1 MQQGVINEEMIA
13 MEFSEK
19 LLELRNSRGMTQEEL
34 AEALFV
40 SRTAI
45 SKWESG
51 RGYPNIDSLKEI
63 SKFFSVSIDELLSGD
78 KLVTI
83 AEKENRAN
91 IQKVLDYLI
100 GLGDVLA
107 CGLIFLPLF
116 PHPVDG
122 MIYAVSLIEYSDV
135 SSAIRLI
142 YWILFVLL
150 VAVGTV
156 IVVFNRF
163 KNEKVKRA
171 VIILSM
177 GISIITVLVL
187 AITRAA
193 YATSVAFI
201 LMTIKGLLLL
211 KREKI

>member
-1 MQQGVINEEMIA
+1 
-13 MEFSEK
+13 MEFGEK
-19 LLELRNSRGMTQEEL
+19 LLELRNSKGMTQEEL

-51 RGYPNIDSLKEI
+51 RGYPSIDSLKEI
-63 SKFFSVSIDELLSGD
+63 SKFFSVSIDELLSGE

-91 IQKVLDYLI
+91 IHKVLDYLI
-100 GLGDVLA
+100 GLNDLLA

-116 PHPVDG
+116 PHPVEN

-135 SSAIRLI
+135 SATIRLI
-142 YWILFVLL
+142 YWGLFASL
-150 VAVGTV
+150 VVTGAV
-156 IVVFNRF
+156 IVVLNHF
-163 KNEKVKRA
+163 KCEKIKRIM
-171 VIILSM
+171 IILSM
-177 GISIITVLVL
+177 GISIVTVLVL

-201 LMTIKGLLLL
+201 LMIIKGLLLL
-211 KREKI
+211 KREKT

>member
-1 MQQGVINEEMIA
+1 
-13 MEFSEK
+13 MEFGEK
-19 LLELRNSRGMTQEEL
+19 LLELRNSKGMTQEEL

-45 SKWESG
+45 SKWEAG
-51 RGYPNIDSLKEI
+51 RGYPSIDSLKEI
-63 SKFFSVSIDELLSGD
+63 SKFFSVSIDELLSSE

-91 IQKVLDYLI
+91 IHKVLDYLI
-100 GLGDVLA
+100 GLNDLLA

-116 PHPVDG
+116 SHPVEN

-135 SSAIRLI
+135 SATIRLI
-142 YWILFVLL
+142 YWGLFASL
-150 VAVGTV
+150 VVTGVV
-156 IVVFNRF
+156 IVVLNHF
-163 KNEKVKRA
+163 KCEKIKR
-171 VIILSM
+171 VMIILSL
-177 GISIITVLVL
+177 GISIVTVLVL

-211 KREKI
+211 KREKT

>member
-1 MQQGVINEEMIA
+1 
-13 MEFSEK
+13 MEFGEK
-19 LLELRNSRGMTQEEL
+19 LLELRNSKGMTQEEL

-51 RGYPNIDSLKEI
+51 RGYPSIDSLKEI
-63 SKFFSVSIDELLSGD
+63 SKFFSVSIDELLSSE

-91 IQKVLDYLI
+91 IRKVLDYLL
-100 GLGDVLA
+100 GLNDLLA

-116 PHPVDG
+116 PHPVEG
-122 MIYAVSLIEYSDV
+122 MVYAVSLIEYSDV
-135 SSAIRLI
+135 STTIRLI
-142 YWILFVLL
+142 YWILFAFL
-150 VAVGTV
+150 VVTGAV
-156 IVVFNRF
+156 IVVLTHF
-163 KNEKVKRA
+163 KCEKAKWVM
-171 VIILSM
+171 IILSM
-177 GISIITVLVL
+177 GIGIVTVLVL

-211 KREKI
+211 KREKT

>member
-1 MQQGVINEEMIA
+1 
-13 MEFSEK
+13 MEFGEK
-19 LLELRNSRGMTQEEL
+19 LLELRNSKGMTQEEL

-51 RGYPNIDSLKEI
+51 RGYPSIDSLKEI
-63 SKFFSVSIDELLSGD
+63 SKFFSVSIDELLSSE

-91 IQKVLDYLI
+91 IHKILDYLL
-100 GLGDVLA
+100 GLNDLLA

-116 PHPVDG
+116 PHPVG
-122 MIYAVSLIEYSDV
+122 SMVYAVSLIEYSDV
-135 SSAIRLI
+135 SANIRLI
-142 YWILFVLL
+142 YWILFASL
-150 VAVGTV
+150 VVAGAV
-156 IVVFNRF
+156 IAVVNHF
-163 KNEKVKRA
+163 KFEKNKR
-171 VIILSM
+171 VMIILSM
-177 GISIITVLVL
+177 GISIVTVLVL

-201 LMTIKGLLLL
+201 LMIIKGLLLL
-211 KREKI
+211 KREKT

>member
-1 MQQGVINEEMIA
+1 
-13 MEFSEK
+13 MEFNEK
-19 LLELRNSRGMTQEEL
+19 LLELRNSRGITQEEL

-51 RGYPNIDSLKEI
+51 RGYPSIDSLKEI
-63 SKFFSVSIDELLSGD
+63 SKFFSVSIDELLSSD

-83 AEKENRAN
+83 AEKENKTNMR
-91 IQKVLDYLI
+91 KVLDFLL
-100 GLGDVLA
+100 GLNDLLA
-107 CGLIFLPLF
+107 CGMIFLPLF

-135 SSAIRLI
+135 SMTIRLI
-142 YWILFVLL
+142 YWILFASL
-150 VAVGTV
+150 VVVGTV
-156 IVVFNRF
+156 LVILSNLKF
-163 KNEKVKRA
+163 EKAKR
-171 VIILSM
+171 VMIILSM
-177 GISIITVLVL
+177 IISIVTVLAL

-201 LMTIKGLLLL
+201 LLTIKGLLLL
-211 KREKI
+211 KREKT

>member
-1 MQQGVINEEMIA
+1 
-13 MEFSEK
+13 MEFCEK
-19 LLELRNSRGMTQEEL
+19 LLELRNSKKMTQEEL

-51 RGYPNIDSLKEI
+51 RGYPSIDSLKEI
-63 SKFFSVSIDELLSGD
+63 SKFFSVSIDELLSSD
-78 KLVTI
+78 KLVSI

-91 IQKVLDYLI
+91 IHKVLDFLL
-100 GLGDVLA
+100 GLNDLLA

-116 PHPVDG
+116 PHTVEG
-122 MIYAVSLIEYSDV
+122 MIYAVSLIGYSDI
-135 SSAIRLI
+135 SQNIRTI

-150 VAVGTV
+150 VLVGTV
-156 IVVFNRF
+156 IIVLNHF
-163 KNEKVKRA
+163 KFEKAKR
-171 VIILSM
+171 VMMIMSM

-187 AITRAA
+187 AVTRAA

-211 KREKI
+211 KREKT

>member
-1 MQQGVINEEMIA
+1 
-13 MEFSEK
+13 MEFGEK
-19 LLELRNSRGMTQEEL
+19 LLELRNSKGMTQEEL

-51 RGYPNIDSLKEI
+51 RGYPSIDSLKEI
-63 SKFFSVSIDELLSGD
+63 SKFFSVSIDELLSSE
-78 KLVTI
+78 KLVII

-91 IQKVLDYLI
+91 IRKVLDYLL
-100 GLGDVLA
+100 GLNDLLA

-116 PHPVDG
+116 PHPVEG
-122 MIYAVSLIEYSDV
+122 MVYAVSLIECSDV
-135 SSAIRLI
+135 STTIRLI
-142 YWILFVLL
+142 YWILFAFL
-150 VAVGTV
+150 VVTGAV
-156 IVVFNRF
+156 IVVLTHF
-163 KNEKVKRA
+163 KCEKAKWLM
-171 VIILSM
+171 IILSM
-177 GISIITVLVL
+177 GISIVTVLVL

-211 KREKI
+211 KREKT

>member
-1 MQQGVINEEMIA
+1 
-13 MEFSEK
+13 MEFGEK
-19 LLELRNSRGMTQEEL
+19 LLELRNSKGMTQEEL

-51 RGYPNIDSLKEI
+51 RGYPSIDSLKEI
-63 SKFFSVSIDELLSGD
+63 SKFFSVSIDELLSSE

-91 IQKVLDYLI
+91 IRKVLDYLL
-100 GLGDVLA
+100 GLNDLLA

-116 PHPVDG
+116 PHPVEG
-122 MIYAVSLIEYSDV
+122 MVYAVSLIEYSDV
-135 SSAIRLI
+135 STTIRLI
-142 YWILFVLL
+142 YWILFAFL
-150 VAVGTV
+150 VVTGAV
-156 IVVFNRF
+156 IVVLTHF
-163 KNEKVKRA
+163 KCEKAKWVM
-171 VIILSM
+171 IILSM
-177 GISIITVLVL
+177 GISIVTVLVL
-187 AITRAA
+187 AINRAA

-211 KREKI
+211 KREKT